1 MYLALYESF
10 SQTLLLHDWWASHWL
25 LTVIVAGALGDAC
38 GSVLRLPAEMVR
50 GSSSVLR
57 LPAEMAAKMTRTR
70 TLTLSYP
77 YP

>member
-1 MYLALYESF
+1 MYLALYQSF
-10 SQTLLLHDWWASHWL
+10 SQTLLLHEWWASHWL

-38 GSVLRLPAEMVR
+38 GTVLRV
-50 GSSSVLR
+50 
-57 LPAEMAAKMTRTR
+57 PAEMAATSTRTR